1 MDVIVGAGE
10 KLSCM
15 FMTALLKDRVRNDIP
30 SPGGGGAMERAYT
43 LGGKGI
49 DAEYINLENIVAA
62 AYTST
67 SRGLNQDFY
76 NGLSKSLADRIAQ
89 CGDRLPVV
97 TGQLLCLPS
106 QLPELLPTNTADGGR
121 SLKVISVSS
130 PEAC

>member
-1 MDVIVGAGE
+1 
-10 KLSCM
+10 
-15 FMTALLKDRVRNDIP
+15 
-30 SPGGGGAMERAYT
+30 MERAYT

-49 DAEYINLENIVAA
+49 DAEYVNLENIVAA
-62 AYTST
+62 AYTSA

-106 QLPELLPTNTADGGR
+106 RLPELPTNIADGRR
-121 SLKVISVSS
+121 SLKAILASS